1 MIDIHIRK
9 PFLKLVDKKDLRLT
23 LNSVASYLVPN
34 EKIGISLLICSDRE
48 IQQLN
53 CKYRDIDLP
62 TDVLSFGLEERIP
75 DFHERYLGDIIISYE
90 TAIKQSCLMEHSA
103 ITEIKILAI
112 HGLLHLMGYDHDTKA
127 KKEKMWSKQIET
139 LNLLGIKTTSFSG
152 END

>member
-9 PFLKLVDKKDLRLT
+9 PFLKLVDKNNLRSS
-23 LNSVASYLVPN
+23 LNLVVSYLIPN
-34 EKIGISLLICSDRE
+34 EKIGLSLLICSDEE

-53 CKYRDIDLP
+53 CKYRDLDMP

-75 DFHERYLGDIIISYE
+75 DFQERFLGDIIISYE
-90 TAIKQSCLMEHSA
+90 TASKQSQFMEHSA

-112 HGLLHLMGYDHDTKA
+112 HGFLHLMGFDHDTKA
-127 KKEKMWSKQIET
+127 KKEKMWDKQIEI
-139 LNLLGIKTTSFSG
+139 LNLLGIKASSFSG